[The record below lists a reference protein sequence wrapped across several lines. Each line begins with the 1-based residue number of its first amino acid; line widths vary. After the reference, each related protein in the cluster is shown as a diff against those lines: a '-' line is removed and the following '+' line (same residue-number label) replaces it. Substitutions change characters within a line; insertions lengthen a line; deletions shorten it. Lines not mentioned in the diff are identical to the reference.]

1 MAHRAKVWIYAV
13 ESVGC
18 PKVTDF
24 ELKTQELPALE
35 DGKFLAEA
43 MYFGMNAGMRA
54 YQKKFPLGSVIFGAQ
69 IAK

>member
-1 MAHRAKVWIYAV
+1 MVHTAKVWIYAV
-13 ESVGC
+13 KSVGC

-24 ELKTQELPALE
+24 ELKTQELPALK
-35 DGKFLAEA
+35 DGEFVAEA

-54 YQKKFPLGSVIFGAQ
+54 HQKQFPLGSVISGAQ

>member
-1 MAHRAKVWIYAV
+1 MVHKAKVWIYAV

-24 ELKTQELPALE
+24 ELKTEDVPALK
-35 DGKFLAEA
+35 DGEFLAEA
-43 MYFGMNAGMRA
+43 MFFGMNAGMRT
-54 YQKKFPLGSVIFGAQ
+54 YQKKFPLGSVIFGSQ